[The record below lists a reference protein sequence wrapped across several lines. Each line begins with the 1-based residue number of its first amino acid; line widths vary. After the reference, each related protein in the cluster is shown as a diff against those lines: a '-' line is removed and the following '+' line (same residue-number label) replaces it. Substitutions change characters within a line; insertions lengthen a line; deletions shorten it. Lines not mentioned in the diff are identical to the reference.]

1 VRGGDKIAHIP
12 RRQIILFLLSVP
24 HFIIRHGVVVQ
35 MRSSEMTDPVQA
47 VTPHLVVNDA
57 NAAIEFYKKALGATE
72 ALRMPAQD
80 GKRLMHAELH
90 LNGSRFFLND
100 DFPEHRNT
108 YGADA
113 VFPPDQIKGTS
124 VTMHLEV
131 ENCDAAVKRA
141 AEAGATVTMPPWDA
155 FWGARYARIID
166 PFGHSW
172 SFAHALPANASR

>member
-1 VRGGDKIAHIP
+1 LPSACRFSGS
-12 RRQIILFLLSVP
+12 F
-24 HFIIRHGVVVQ
+24 IRHHAVVQ
-35 MRSSEMTDPVQA
+35 KSRSSDMTDPVQI

-57 NAAIEFYKKALGATE
+57 NAAIEFYKKAHGATE

-80 GKRLMHAELH
+80 GKRLMHSEIH
-90 LNGSRFFLND
+90 INGARIFVMD
-100 DFPEHRNT
+100 DFPEHRCPQ
-108 YGADA
+108 GMVDA

-141 AEAGATVTMPPWDA
+141 AEAGATVTMAPWDA

-166 PFGHSW
+166 PYGHSW
-172 SFAHALPANASR
+172 SFAHALPEKANG

>member
-1 VRGGDKIAHIP
+1 MAA
-12 RRQIILFLLSVP
+12 
-24 HFIIRHGVVVQ
+24 
-35 MRSSEMTDPVQA
+35 PVQI

-90 LNGSRFFLND
+90 LNGMRFFLND
-100 DFPEHRNT
+100 DFPEHRGT
-108 YGADA
+108 HMSDS
-113 VFPPDQIKGTS
+113 VFPPDHLKGTS

-141 AEAGATVTMPPWDA
+141 ADAGATVTMPPWDA
-155 FWGARYARIID
+155 FWGARYGLIID

-172 SFAHALPANASR
+172 SFAHALPVNATR